1 MARLRPTQRPPELLA
16 VNGPVRPAAESLLAD
31 ADCGNSG
38 ARTAGGRLLSPSPQI
53 TQPSKLLR
61 SICFGAATRHQFPQ
75 YYQRLTKKMRR
86 ALLLA
91 IVFPFLGVAIVP
103 ADETEI
109 PGHESE
115 LLSNTR
121 QLTFEGKRAGEGY
134 FNAAGNRLVFQSE
147 RFPDNP
153 FFQIFTLDLETG
165 DTAQISPGHGKTTC
179 SWIHPKQN
187 LILFSST
194 HDDPAAKQK
203 QKDELALRAE
213 GKERRYSWDYDEH
226 FELYAYDE
234 DAKTYTN
241 LTHRKGYDAEG
252 SYSPDGKLIAFASNR
267 SGYEAELSP
276 KMQEDF
282 ERDLSLL
289 MDIYLMNADGS
300 NVRRLTDTDGYDGG
314 PFFSPDGQK
323 ICWRRFSTDGATAEI
338 MTMNIDGTAQR
349 QLTRIGAMSWAPYF
363 HPSGEYLIF
372 TTNRH
377 GFANFE
383 LYLVAA
389 DGNSLV
395 RVTNTDGFDG
405 LPTFSPDGNQI
416 VWTTNRTPQK
426 KSQLFMADWDHDRA
440 LELLGKGSG
449 ESASEIAKDPAK
461 DQNLAGSNA
470 GREAAAATDG
480 GFRAADIGRHVDYL
494 CRDDLEGRATGSVG
508 AQLATDY
515 VAAYLGA
522 LGMQPAGDDGSWFQE
537 FEFSSGVDLGKNN
550 QLAVGDRIFQLNKE
564 WRPLS
569 FSKIGDVP
577 ASGVVF
583 AGYGIVSKSEDE
595 QEEYDSYV
603 HLDVKDKWVMV
614 FRYMPENLTAEQR
627 QALSRYSH
635 LRFKTTIATDRGA
648 RGLLIVSGPNAKAK
662 NPLVPL
668 SSDRMSSASGIPVIS
683 ITDEVAQELL
693 KSSGKQLKQLQ
704 DALDD
709 GDPQMGFA
717 LDGVELDAMVD
728 IEQIKGSGRNVIG
741 RLMVGDA
748 PSAQSVVVGAH
759 IDHLGRGSGSSLA
772 RDEEQGQVHFGADDN
787 ASGVAAMLEVAQYLA
802 KQKRDGKL
810 KGTRDILFAAW
821 SGEELGLLGSSHYV
835 KDLAEQ
841 NGDSES
847 IQSQVAAYINFDMV
861 GRLRKSLVVQGIG
874 SSSVWSGEIER
885 RNVPVGLPIVLQNDS
900 YVPTDSTAF
909 FSRGVPSLSAFTGSH
924 SEYHT
929 PRDTP
934 DLLNYEG
941 AAKIARLMG
950 LVTRSVALAS
960 DPPDFIEQS
969 KSVAD
974 RPRARMRAYL
984 GTIPDYAAG
993 DVKGV
998 KLSGV
1003 NKDGPAGKAGVK
1015 GGDVIVEL
1023 AGKKIEN
1030 IYDYTYAI
1038 EALKIGETVRMAVQR
1053 KGQRVEMQVTPGSRE

>member
-1 MARLRPTQRPPELLA
+1 MQKVIPL
-16 VNGPVRPAAESLLAD
+16 
-31 ADCGNSG
+31 
-38 ARTAGGRLLSPSPQI
+38 
-53 TQPSKLLR
+53 
-61 SICFGAATRHQFPQ
+61 
-75 YYQRLTKKMRR
+75 
-86 ALLLA
+86 ALLLLA
-91 IVFPFLGVAIVP
+91 TSPFWLS
-103 ADETEI
+103 ADEADV
-109 PGHESE
+109 PGYESE

-121 QLTFEGKRAGEGY
+121 QLTFEGRRAGEGY

-165 DTAQISPGHGKTTC
+165 DTALVSPGHGKTTC
-179 SWIHPKQN
+179 SWIHPTQN

-213 GKERRYSWDYDEH
+213 GKQRRYSWDYDEH

-267 SGYEAELSP
+267 SGYEQQLSA

-282 ERDLSLL
+282 DRDLSLL

-314 PFFSPDGQK
+314 PFFSADGKK

-338 MTMNIDGTAQR
+338 MTMNVDGSEQR

-389 DGNSLV
+389 DGDSLV

-416 VWTTNRTPQK
+416 VVDDEPDSSKEVATLT
-426 KSQLFMADWDHDRA
+426 ADWDHTRA
-440 LELLGKGSG
+440 LELLGVGSTKTANATTDDG
-449 ESASEIAKDPAK
+449 VATE
-461 DQNLAGSNA
+461 QLAGSSA
-470 GREAAAATDG
+470 GREAASATAD

-494 CRDDLEGRATGSVG
+494 CRPELAGRATGSDG
-508 AQLATDY
+508 EHLATDY

-522 LGMQPAGDDGSWFQE
+522 LGLQPAGDDGSWFQE
-537 FEFSSGVDLGKNN
+537 FTFNSGVDLGAENR
-550 QLAVGDRIFQLNKE
+550 LAIGDRKFRLNEE
-564 WRPLS
+564 WRPLA

-577 ASGVVF
+577 ASEVVF
-583 AGYGIVSKSEDE
+583 AGYGIVSKGEGD

-603 HLDVKDKWVMV
+603 HLDVQDKWVMV

-662 NPLVPL
+662 DPLVPL
-668 SSDRMSSASGIPVIS
+668 SSDRMSSSSGIPVIS
-683 ITDEVAQELL
+683 ITDEVATQLL
-693 KSSGKQLKQLQ
+693 QSSGKQLKQLQ

-717 LDGVELDAMVD
+717 LEGVELSARVD
-728 IEQIKGSGRNVIG
+728 IDQIQGHGRNVMG
-741 RLMVGDA
+741 RLMVGNT
-748 PSAQSVVVGAH
+748 PSEQTVIVGAH
-759 IDHLGRGSGSSLA
+759 IDHLGRGNGSSLA
-772 RDEEQGQVHFGADDN
+772 REEEQIRSTLVP
-787 ASGVAAMLEVAQYLA
+787 M
-802 KQKRDGKL
+802 
-810 KGTRDILFAAW
+810 TT
-821 SGEELGLLGSSHYV
+821 
-835 KDLAEQ
+835 
-841 NGDSES
+841 
-847 IQSQVAAYINFDMV
+847 
-861 GRLRKSLVVQGIG
+861 LRG
-874 SSSVWSGEIER
+874 W
-885 RNVPVGLPIVLQNDS
+885 
-900 YVPTDSTAF
+900 
-909 FSRGVPSLSAFTGSH
+909 
-924 SEYHT
+924 
-929 PRDTP
+929 PRC
-934 DLLNYEG
+934 
-941 AAKIARLMG
+941 
-950 LVTRSVALAS
+950 
-960 DPPDFIEQS
+960 
-969 KSVAD
+969 
-974 RPRARMRAYL
+974 
-984 GTIPDYAAG
+984 
-993 DVKGV
+993 
-998 KLSGV
+998 
-1003 NKDGPAGKAGVK
+1003 
-1015 GGDVIVEL
+1015 
-1023 AGKKIEN
+1023 
-1030 IYDYTYAI
+1030 
-1038 EALKIGETVRMAVQR
+1038 
-1053 KGQRVEMQVTPGSRE
+1053 